1 MSRLSRLLLVMLF
14 LTSSAFAQ
22 AGGKINWSSDL
33 TTAFAEA
40 KQKQKILMVCV
51 NAKYVTGRKTMEPAS
66 KGLREVVYKDTRVV
80 YRSGE
85 FVCALLTP
93 ASGSSEFGELRLLG
107 IEGAL
112 VSPQH
117 IFIHPD
123 GKKILLRKEYW
134 SHGKGDAAVKAL
146 LAMMKEAQAK
156 LAGGDAIPDAT
167 APETDDLVGDKSA
180 PEGEKRPACIEDR
193 LKEVV
198 SGSKSS
204 ASKERKRAIEVLVRS
219 DKDGDCTAP
228 LLALLEEQKKNT
240 ELLVDLIR
248 GLGFDKLVVAALP
261 VSGFLGHKDKKVRGN
276 AAVSL
281 EYIGSH
287 DPQVVAALRKAAGKE
302 KDPDIANHLYRA
314 LGRCGAEDKK
324 ARSLLLKKCGSAKSE
339 FASYGPSIGLAY
351 FENDS
356 KAARGVEKI
365 LKKIGVPG
373 GRGSARNIVKR
384 GVICWTL
391 AQIGD
396 KKSAKFMREQLIK
409 KLENMQAFW
418 VAGLKSYYKGV
429 ARACD
434 GDGEAKAGVGEGVRG
449 FVSYA
454 KGANSEHYDREARS
468 MMDEFRKGRDAGGYT
483 PKGDFLL
490 GG

>member
-1 MSRLSRLLLVMLF
+1 MSRILISLLL
-14 LTSSAFAQ
+14 LTVTSALAQ
-22 AGGKINWSSDL
+22 AGGKINWASDL
-33 TTAFAEA
+33 TAAFAEA
-40 KQKQKILMVCV
+40 KEKQKILMVCV

-156 LAGGDAIPDAT
+156 LASGDATPDAT
-167 APETDDLVGDKSA
+167 TPDLVGDKSA
-180 PEGEKRPACIEDR
+180 PEGEKRPGWIKDR

-198 SGSKSS
+198 SGTGP
-204 ASKERKRAIEVLVRS
+204 ERNRAIEVMVRS
-219 DKDGDCTAP
+219 DKDGDCTTP
-228 LLALLEEQKKNT
+228 LLALLEEHKKNT

-248 GLGFDKLVVAALP
+248 GLGYDKLVVAALP

-281 EYIGSH
+281 EYIGSS
-287 DPQVVAALRKAAGKE
+287 DPQLVGALRKAVGRE

-314 LGRCGAEDKK
+314 LGRCGAEDSKT
-324 ARSLLLKKCGSAKSE
+324 RSLLLKKCGSAKSE
-339 FASYGPSIGLAY
+339 FASYGPAIGLAY

-396 KKSAKFMREQLIK
+396 KKSAKFMREQLIA

-434 GDGEAKAGVGEGVRG
+434 GDGEARAAVGEGVRG
-449 FVSYA
+449 FVGYA